1 MGGWA
6 GAAARARACPCVRGG
21 IGLLGGGWD
30 LGWGVLSCPVAS
42 PVLPP
47 PSSSS
52 APHAPRPAQSA
63 PGLLPPLPFSSRR
76 VRRRRPGSKMAR
88 GRRLKN
94 GAPPPPRRRGSAN
107 AGAHLVGGESR
118 AVVGGESHGV
128 GHLEGAVDEENHDE
142 DVPALLRGRRGG
154 SIPAPQNTLKSR
166 ARMRHEV
173 SFCVACAGKQWGDA
187 ALVAR
192 GSCLKVE
199 SGSIGR

>member
-1 MGGWA
+1 MSVRARGDRIVRGRVGFGVGCPFMPRCISRPSSA
-6 GAAARARACPCVRGG
+6 LIFLRPARAPPRPVCPRSPSSLALFFSPGPPAAA
-21 IGLLGGGWD
+21 W
-30 LGWGVLSCPVAS
+30 
-42 PVLPP
+42 
-47 PSSSS
+47 
-52 APHAPRPAQSA
+52 
-63 PGLLPPLPFSSRR
+63 
-76 VRRRRPGSKMAR
+76 
-88 GRRLKN
+88 LKN
-94 GAPPPPRRRGSAN
+94 GAPPRERRRGSAN